1 MSLWKG
7 HALEAIHAH
16 PIFTAHRTPHSV
28 AIVLTLRHAWLNMVW
43 ARVLV
48 VSFGLLQED
57 GQEECKGDDDEYF
70 SLSKGTT
77 IFFRQREESLA

>member
-1 MSLWKG
+1 
-7 HALEAIHAH
+7 
-16 PIFTAHRTPHSV
+16 
-28 AIVLTLRHAWLNMVW
+28 MVW

-77 IFFRQREESLA
+77 IFLRQREESLA